1 MKYGVSYKGSEP
13 RHASENEKCRRTYPL
28 YLAIAD
34 SANPPQSLVGYHR
47 RGTKI
52 LEHTKVSMLLYDVDL
67 RSGDYIVTW
76 QETLSPPRMVAYIDY
91 QIGVEFHE
99 HMIY

>member
-1 MKYGVSYKGSEP
+1 
-13 RHASENEKCRRTYPL
+13 
-28 YLAIAD
+28 
-34 SANPPQSLVGYHR
+34 
-47 RGTKI
+47 
-52 LEHTKVSMLLYDVDL
+52 MLLYDVDL

-76 QETLSPPRMVAYIDY
+76 QETLSPPRMVAYTDY